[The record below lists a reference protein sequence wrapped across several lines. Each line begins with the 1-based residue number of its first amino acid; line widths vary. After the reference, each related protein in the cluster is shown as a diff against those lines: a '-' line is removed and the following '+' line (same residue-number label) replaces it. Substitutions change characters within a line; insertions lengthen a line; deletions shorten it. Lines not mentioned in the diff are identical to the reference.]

1 MLRPELLKD
10 EDDYWYK
17 SIDRLMSVVG
27 AVRIALVDDHQILMD
42 SMEALLSLNEQFEVC
57 VKENHGRD
65 FLNRSDLH
73 TLDIILMD
81 INMRDMDGLEVLKEF
96 QSRGY
101 PGHCIFLSSYDDLH
115 LVNEA
120 MLAGARGY
128 VTKSSAGEYLEEA
141 IYLIRQGQIY
151 YSPDIRDR
159 ILRAF
164 DSSGRNT
171 EDP

>member
-1 MLRPELLKD
+1 MVRPVLVKD

-17 SIDRLMSVVG
+17 STDRLMSVVE

-42 SMEALLSLNEQFEVC
+42 SMEALLNLNEQFEVC
-57 VKENHGRD
+57 IKENRGQD
-65 FLNRSDLH
+65 FLNRSDLD
-73 TLDIILMD
+73 TLNVFLMD
-81 INMRDMDGLEVLKEF
+81 MNMRDMDGLEVLKEF

-101 PGHCIFLSSYDDLH
+101 PGHCIILSSYDDLH

-120 MLAGARGY
+120 ILAGARGY

-141 IYLIRQGQIY
+141 IYLVRQGQIY

-164 DSSGRNT
+164 DKS
-171 EDP
+171 DL